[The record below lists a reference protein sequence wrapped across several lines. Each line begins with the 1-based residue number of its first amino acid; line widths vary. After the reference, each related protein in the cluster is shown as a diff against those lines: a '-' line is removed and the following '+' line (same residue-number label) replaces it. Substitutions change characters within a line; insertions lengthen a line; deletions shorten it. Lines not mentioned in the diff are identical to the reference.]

1 MITFEGLS
9 DQLLGLV
16 VEKEKPEMQIKKEQL
31 VIEGAQ
37 NKNKLQEI
45 EDQILY
51 TLQNSKDI
59 LGDAQGIEIL

>member
-1 MITFEGLS
+1 
-9 DQLLGLV
+9 
-16 VEKEKPEMQIKKEQL
+16 MQIKKEQL